1 MGIMKKFFLST
12 VLLLFVFSLSA
23 QDLKSYQAGTNES
36 LEDVA
41 SRFQVDITTL
51 KRLNPNVK
59 NIRDVSGELLVVPSQ
74 PNFELNPRIQ
84 LIAYEVSPKETLYS
98 ISKSYNLKVKDLRKY
113 NPFLNERELDYND
126 VIRIPTYELK
136 DKDLDINQS
145 IKNSEFSTLMHL
157 VLPKET
163 KYGISKKYGLT
174 IKELEDLNSGIN
186 EKEIQPGQ
194 FLKIKRP
201 VDTTST
207 SRIPKNQNY
216 AFLKIDSK
224 NSIESISENYDVTEQ
239 QLIQSNPSL
248 KFEGISEGL
257 VLKIPQAEEIDYSK
271 YEAFTL
277 EDKLKYFDT
286 KKIAVMLPLNL
297 ERTEIDTITTKSLI
311 KNSGLLRISLDF
323 YEGIQM
329 AIDSAQAK
337 GITVNLDVYDT
348 RNDPYHVNQLLNEN
362 FKNYQ
367 AVVGPLLDPSLKVVA
382 NYLERDSVPVISP
395 LVNPNF
401 EFENLFNTLPKD
413 EEMQE
418 VLITYLQ
425 KIHTDENLVIL
436 SDSISK
442 PVQRKYTYT
451 FPDINIASQEG
462 SNGYLKKSDLRPH
475 LDSLGTN
482 WFILEAQNIGIAES
496 TVSFLKSFQRDGFDI
511 RLFTSKRGA
520 FYDDEISNYYLS
532 DLKFT
537 FPSISKT
544 QLITGD
550 QKHNN
555 SFLEKHGVYPNKYV
569 IRGYD
574 VMMDLLLRLSYA
586 KTLQASTEIK
596 GFTEYAE
603 NKFSY
608 RKKEFTKG
616 YENDAI
622 YLLQYQKGLEIKSL
636 NLVDFL
642 LWMQTKP

>member
-1 MGIMKKFFLST
+1 MKKFFLST

-41 SRFQVDITTL
+41 SRLQVDITTL

-642 LWMQTKP
+642 TLDAN

>member
-642 LWMQTKP
+642 TLDAN

>member
-1 MGIMKKFFLST
+1 MKKFFLST

-41 SRFQVDITTL
+41 SRFQVDIATL

-59 NIRDVSGELLVVPSQ
+59 NIRDISGKLLVVPSVR
-74 PNFELNPRIQ
+74 NFELNPRIQ

-98 ISKSYNLKVKDLRKY
+98 ISKSYNLKVNDLRKY
-113 NPFLNERELDYND
+113 NPFLYERELDYND

-145 IKNSEFSTLMHL
+145 VKNSEFSTLMHL

-174 IKELEDLNSGIN
+174 VKELEDLNSGIN

-201 VDTTST
+201 IDTAST
-207 SRIPKNQNY
+207 SRITKNQNY

-257 VLKIPQAEEIDYSK
+257 VLKIPQTEEIDYSK

-311 KNSGLLRISLDF
+311 KDSGLLRISLDF

-451 FPDINIASQEG
+451 FPDINIASQKG
-462 SNGYLKKSDLRPH
+462 NNGYLKKSDLRPH

-555 SFLEKHGVYPNKYV
+555 SFLQKHGVYPNKYV

-586 KTLQASTEIK
+586 ETLQASTEIK

-608 RKKEFTKG
+608 KKKEFTKG

-642 LWMQTKP
+642 ALDAN

>member
-1 MGIMKKFFLST
+1 MKKFFLST

-41 SRFQVDITTL
+41 SRFQVDIATL

-59 NIRDVSGELLVVPSQ
+59 NIRDISGKLLVVPSVR
-74 PNFELNPRIQ
+74 NFELNPRIQ

-98 ISKSYNLKVKDLRKY
+98 ISKSYNLKVNDLRKY
-113 NPFLNERELDYND
+113 NPFLYERELDYND

-145 IKNSEFSTLMHL
+145 VKNSEFSTLMHL

-174 IKELEDLNSGIN
+174 VKELEDLNSGIN

-201 VDTTST
+201 IDTAST
-207 SRIPKNQNY
+207 SRITKNQNY

-257 VLKIPQAEEIDYSK
+257 VLKIPQTEEIDYSK

-311 KNSGLLRISLDF
+311 KDSGLLRISLDF

-451 FPDINIASQEG
+451 FPDINIASQKG

-555 SFLEKHGVYPNKYV
+555 SFLQKHGVYPNKYV

-586 KTLQASTEIK
+586 ETLQASTEIK

-608 RKKEFTKG
+608 KKKEFTKG

-642 LWMQTKP
+642 ALDAN

>member
-1 MGIMKKFFLST
+1 MKNFLLNIF
-12 VLLLFVFSLSA
+12 LLLFVLSSTA
-23 QDLKSYQAGTNES
+23 QDLKTYQASSNED
-36 LEDVA
+36 LEDIA
-41 SRFQVDITTL
+41 SRFQVDMTTL
-51 KRLNPNVK
+51 KKLNPNIQ
-59 NIRDVSGELLVVPSQ
+59 NERDLSKTLLVVPAQ
-74 PNFELNPRIQ
+74 PNFKLNPRIQ

-98 ISKSYNLKVKDLRKY
+98 ISKSYNLKVKDLRSY
-113 NPFLNERELDYND
+113 NPFLYERELDYND

-145 IKNSEFSTLMHL
+145 VKNSEFSTLMHL

-163 KYGISKKYGLT
+163 KYGISRKYGLT
-174 IKELEDLNSGIN
+174 VKELEDLNSGID

-201 VDTTST
+201 VDTLE
-207 SRIPKNQNY
+207 RRLPKNQNY
-216 AFLKIDSK
+216 AFLKVDSE
-224 NSIESISENYDVTEQ
+224 NSIKSISESYDVTEKE
-239 QLIQSNPSL
+239 LLESNPSL
-248 KFEGISEGL
+248 KFEGMSEGL
-257 VLKIPQAEEIDYSK
+257 VLKIPQVEEIDYSK
-271 YEAFTL
+271 YEVFSL
-277 EDKLKYFDT
+277 EDKLKYFNT

-297 ERTEIDTITTKSLI
+297 EKTEIDTISSKSLL

-329 AIDSAQAK
+329 AIDSAKTK
-337 GITVNLDVYDT
+337 GISVNLDVYDT
-348 RNDPYHVNQLLNEN
+348 KNDPYHVNQLLNEN

-367 AVVGPLLDPSLKVVA
+367 AVVGPLLDPSLKIVA
-382 NYLERDSVPVISP
+382 NYLERDNVPVISP

-425 KIHTDENLVIL
+425 NTHTDENLVIL

-442 PVQRKYTYT
+442 PIQRKYTYT
-451 FPDINIASQEG
+451 FPEMKIVKQAED
-462 SNGYLKKSDLRPH
+462 GYLKRSDLRPH

-482 WFILEAQNIGIAES
+482 WFVLETRNLGITES

-532 DLKFT
+532 DLRFT

-544 QLITGD
+544 QLISDDKT
-550 QKHNN
+550 HNN
-555 SFLEKHGVYPNKYV
+555 SFLEKHGVYPNRYV

-574 VMMDLLLRLSYA
+574 VMMDILLRLSYA
-586 KTLQASTEIK
+586 KTLQASAEIK

-608 RKKEFTKG
+608 KKKEFTKG

-622 YLLQYQKGLEIKSL
+622 YLLQYQKGLEIKTL
-636 NLVDFL
+636 DLAEFL
-642 LWMQTKP
+642 AMDAN

>member
-41 SRFQVDITTL
+41 SRFQVDIATL

-59 NIRDVSGELLVVPSQ
+59 NIRDISGKLLVVPSVR
-74 PNFELNPRIQ
+74 NFELNPRIQ

-98 ISKSYNLKVKDLRKY
+98 ISKSYNLKVNDLRKY
-113 NPFLNERELDYND
+113 NPFLYERELDYND

-145 IKNSEFSTLMHL
+145 VKNSEFSTLMHL

-174 IKELEDLNSGIN
+174 VKELEDLNSGIN

-201 VDTTST
+201 IDTAST
-207 SRIPKNQNY
+207 SRITKNQNY

-257 VLKIPQAEEIDYSK
+257 VLKIPQTEEIDYSK

-311 KNSGLLRISLDF
+311 KDSGLLRISLDF

-451 FPDINIASQEG
+451 FPDINIASQKG

-555 SFLEKHGVYPNKYV
+555 SFLQKHGVYPNKYV

-586 KTLQASTEIK
+586 ETLQASTEIK

-608 RKKEFTKG
+608 KKKEFTKG

-642 LWMQTKP
+642 ALDAN

>member
-1 MGIMKKFFLST
+1 MKKFFLST

-642 LWMQTKP
+642 TLDAN

>member
-1 MGIMKKFFLST
+1 MKKFFLST

-23 QDLKSYQAGTNES
+23 QDFKSYKAGTNES

-520 FYDDEISNYYLS
+520 LYDDEISNYYLS

-642 LWMQTKP
+642 TLDAN

>member
-1 MGIMKKFFLST
+1 MKKFFLST

-41 SRFQVDITTL
+41 SRFQVDIATL

-59 NIRDVSGELLVVPSQ
+59 NIRDISGKLLVVPSVR
-74 PNFELNPRIQ
+74 NFELNPRIQ

-98 ISKSYNLKVKDLRKY
+98 ISKSYNLKVNDLRKY
-113 NPFLNERELDYND
+113 NPFLYERELDYND
-126 VIRIPTYELK
+126 VIRVPTYELK

-145 IKNSEFSTLMHL
+145 VKNSEFSTLMHL

-174 IKELEDLNSGIN
+174 VKELEDLNSGIN

-201 VDTTST
+201 IDTAST
-207 SRIPKNQNY
+207 SRITKNQNY

-257 VLKIPQAEEIDYSK
+257 VLKIPQTEEIDYSK

-311 KNSGLLRISLDF
+311 KDSGLLRISLDF

-451 FPDINIASQEG
+451 FPDINIASQKG

-555 SFLEKHGVYPNKYV
+555 SFLQKHGVYPNKYV

-586 KTLQASTEIK
+586 ETLQASTEIK

-608 RKKEFTKG
+608 KKKEFTKG

-642 LWMQTKP
+642 ALDAN

>member
-1 MGIMKKFFLST
+1 MKKFFLST

-442 PVQRKYTYT
+442 PVQRKYIYT

-532 DLKFT
+532 YLKFT

-642 LWMQTKP
+642 TLDAN